1 MTARKAA
8 FNALN
13 KVAQGGYSTLVLD
26 SILSRSGLDK
36 RDSALTSAIFYGVL
50 ENEQLLDY
58 VILNHLSKANSR
70 IDNRLIII
78 LRMGVYQIMLM
89 DKIPDN
95 AAVNEAVKLTRSI
108 GLERASGLVNA
119 VLRSFIRDGKSCQL
133 PDREDFPQLYL
144 SLKYSVPLWLA
155 EKWIDDYGDEMCENI
170 LKELSGR
177 PPIYIRINNL
187 KTDFES
193 LSNSLAE
200 SNVKANN
207 LSWLDGAAELF
218 ETGDIEQLEAYKNGL
233 FHVQDAAS
241 QLCCKLL
248 EAKSGDT
255 VCDVCA
261 APGGKSFT
269 LTQIMCDCGNV
280 FSYDIYPQKVSLI
293 ESGAKRLGLKSIT
306 AKLRDAETGSC
317 DILADRVLCDVP
329 CSGLGIIRRKPD
341 IKNKQKSDIADLPK
355 LQLSILENSADLLK
369 PGGVLVYSTCT
380 LSHEENRN
388 VVESFLS
395 KHSDFEPYPF
405 DAPCERGEWDSD
417 YMLTLFP
424 HLLGTDGFFI
434 ARLKKKGA

>member
-36 RDSALTSAIFYGVL
+36 RDSALASAIFYGVL

-95 AAVNEAVKLTRSI
+95 AAVNEAVKLTKSI
-108 GLERASGLVNA
+108 GLKRASGLVNA
-119 VLRSFIRDGKSCQL
+119 VLRSFIRAGKSCQL
-133 PDREDFPQLYL
+133 PDRVDFPQLYL

-155 EKWIDDYGDEMCENI
+155 EKWIDDYGDEMCEKI
-170 LKELSGR
+170 LKKLSGR

-193 LSNSLAE
+193 LKASLAE
-200 SNVKANN
+200 NSVKIND
-207 LSWLDGAAELF
+207 LTWLGGAGELF
-218 ETGDIEQLEAYKNGL
+218 DTGDIEQLEAYKNGL

-241 QLCCKLL
+241 QLCCRLL
-248 EAKSGDT
+248 EAESGDT

-269 LTQIMCDCGNV
+269 LTQIMGDCGSV

-293 ESGAKRLGLKSIT
+293 ESGAKRLGLKSLT
-306 AKLRDAETGSC
+306 AKLRDAATGSC
-317 DILADRVLCDVP
+317 DVLADRVLCDVP

-355 LQLSILENSADLLK
+355 LQLSILDNSADLLK

-380 LSHEENRN
+380 LSHDENRN

-395 KHSDFEPYPF
+395 KHTDFEPYPF
-405 DAPCERGEWDSD
+405 EAPCERGEWDSD
-417 YMLTLFP
+417 HMLTLFP